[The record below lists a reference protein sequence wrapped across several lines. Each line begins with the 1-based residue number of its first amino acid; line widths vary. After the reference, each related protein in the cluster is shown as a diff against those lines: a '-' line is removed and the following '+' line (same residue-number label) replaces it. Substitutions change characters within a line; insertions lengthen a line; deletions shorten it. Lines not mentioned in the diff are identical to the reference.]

1 MKAQL
6 FIKNKV
12 FLLLTGICIWTCS
25 PDEFEPDNPL
35 DPGNPY
41 YLPPTVTI
49 SSGPI
54 ENEVVD
60 ATAVTFT
67 YSGNQEAESMF
78 YRTQL
83 DQEGWSDWLSDNSAS
98 FSYLDEGAHRFK
110 VQSMYST
117 GEESGIIEVY
127 FIVDAVHGPAL
138 LFYPR
143 RHMTQMS
150 EKVTFMVMA
159 EEVTNLAAA
168 EFIINF
174 NPVALQVTSVTQGT
188 FFSSSGDALF
198 FEDINQQ
205 DGTVTI
211 SAGFVGGENPAVVG
225 TGSIAIIEV
234 MALQQGQT
242 TLEFDGS
249 EVFRNPEDVN
259 ISISETVSGLV
270 QVE

>member
-1 MKAQL
+1 MKNHKIFIFSIFIL
-6 FIKNKV
+6 FLGCEDDFVPN
-12 FLLLTGICIWTCS
+12 
-25 PDEFEPDNPL
+25 NPL
-35 DPGNPY
+35 DPENPDY
-41 YLPPTVTI
+41 TPPIVTI
-49 SSGPI
+49 NSGPI

-60 ATAVTFT
+60 TMEVTFN
-67 YSGNQEAESMF
+67 YGGNQESMLF
-78 YRTQL
+78 RTQL

-98 FSYLDEGAHRFK
+98 YSHLNEGAHRFK
-110 VQSMYST
+110 VQAMYTT
-117 GEESGIIEVY
+117 GEESGIVEVY
-127 FIVDAVHGPAL
+127 FIIDAVQGPAL

-143 RHMTQMS
+143 RHITQIG

-159 EEVTNLAAA
+159 EEVTNLAAT
-168 EFIINF
+168 EFTFNF
-174 NPVALQVTSVTQGT
+174 NPVALQVTDITSGT

-205 DGTVTI
+205 NGTVTI
-211 SAGFVGGENPAVVG
+211 SAGFVGGEDPAVVG

-234 MALQQGQT
+234 LALQQGQT

-249 EVFRNPEDVN
+249 EVFRDPEDVN